1 MLQVIVLVAFFMTAI
16 GIFAAALMF
25 SKYKK
30 REDGNGCCG
39 GGHCAADGT
48 PHSCYSS
55 KTDFVDNF
63 EKIKA
68 ERLEVKS

>member
-1 MLQVIVLVAFFMTAI
+1 MLQVIVLVGFFMVVV
-16 GIFAAALMF
+16 GLFAAALQF

-30 REDGNGCCG
+30 RENAGCC

-48 PHSCYSS
+48 PGSCYTS

-63 EKIKA
+63 DKIKA
-68 ERLEVKS
+68 EKLEIKS